1 MNPVTILRE
10 AVKQVSAMKYA
21 LPVAAL
27 VAVFVIIRKLGVGG
41 VDAIVGAVI
50 VLGGMVLVFV
60 FSALTELNK
69 NYLRLPALV
78 LVWSVLLFA
87 IAGSAVGVWSW
98 FLGPHRITDV
108 LVVDRAASA
117 AEAASVVKAASAEA
131 ALFTFCKPSRRL
143 FCRGSDAANSAAL
156 TAGPKATDQVRR

>member
-1 MNPVTILRE
+1 L
-10 AVKQVSAMKYA
+10 A
-21 LPVAAL
+21 
-27 VAVFVIIRKLGVGG
+27 GW
-41 VDAIVGAVI
+41 IVGAVI

-87 IAGSAVGVWSW
+87 IAGSAVGVWSL
-98 FLGPHRITDV
+98 FLGPHGITDA
-108 LVVDRAASA
+108 LVVEGAASA

-131 ALFTFCKPSRRL
+131 ALFTFCKPGDCSV
-143 FCRGSDAANSAAL
+143 AA
-156 TAGPKATDQVRR
+156 ATQPTPQH